1 MRLIALA
8 FLTVLVAEMGD
19 RTQLYTFML
28 SAESDA
34 PLTIFL
40 GAGSALLL
48 TSLLGVITGSWLSK
62 HLSSR
67 TLDTLTGMS
76 YLLVSIG
83 LLWDAVS

>member
-1 MRLIALA
+1 MRLITLA

-34 PLTIFL
+34 PFTIFL

-62 HLSSR
+62 HLSSP
-67 TLDTLTGMS
+67 TLDTLTGIS

-83 LLWDAVS
+83 LLWNAVS